1 MDITSAA
8 IATIISA
15 TTSATVTLIL
25 AKLNS
30 KKHLDDQL
38 DAILKIAVQ
47 YPYLESKEFAD
58 QWTSKYDREDEKFLR
73 YEVYCTLVFNFLSRL
88 SAFYKFEEKKIEN
101 HLAAKS
107 WARLHGKYWTDPSE
121 AYENVDS
128 YDDPFVKLIDGYL
141 KGGNNK

>member
-107 WARLHGKYWTDPSE
+107 WARLHEKYWTDPSE